1 MSATA
6 STAHADNTSRMS
18 WFLKVWVMLLALTA
32 IEVFLAYEDLPLH
45 TMLVLLMGISI
56 IKAAMIIAYFM
67 HLRYERSNLAWTLL
81 PAMVFVLGMMVVFF
95 PDSIRVEHLGQF
107 LR

>member
-1 MSATA
+1 MTATDA
-6 STAHADNTSRMS
+6 AAHAASPTRMN
-18 WFLKVWVMLLALTA
+18 WFLKVWVMLLA
-32 IEVFLAYEDLPLH
+32 YEDLPLK

-56 IKAAMIIAYFM
+56 VKAAMIIAYFM

-95 PDSIRVEHLGQF
+95 PDSIRIEHLGQF